1 MEEELTEVVVSGMTE
16 AQTSSLSTA
25 LTTAGNS
32 VLSNFVSIIPA
43 VAGIV
48 AIAFVIYFVTKQLN
62 KLKRGR

>member
-1 MEEELTEVVVSGMTE
+1 MTTEQGT
-16 AQTSSLSTA
+16 ALSTA
-25 LTTAGNS
+25 LTTAGGN
-32 VLSNFVSIIPA
+32 VLDNFVTMIPA

>member
-1 MEEELTEVVVSGMTE
+1 MTE
-16 AQTSSLSTA
+16 AQVTSLTTA

-32 VLSNFVSIIPA
+32 VLANFVSIIPA
-43 VAGIV
+43 VAAIV